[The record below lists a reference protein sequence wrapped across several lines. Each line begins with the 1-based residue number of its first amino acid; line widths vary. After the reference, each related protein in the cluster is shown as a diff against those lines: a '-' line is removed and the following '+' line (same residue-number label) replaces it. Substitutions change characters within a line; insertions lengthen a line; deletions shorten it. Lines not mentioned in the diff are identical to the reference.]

1 MHVTLVSLCISGG
14 DVDQEM
20 HQIKLTLR
28 KVFDLHEH
36 METNGVYWSG
46 LSIHTNIYG
55 KDYKS
60 PGFSQSPTTAAKV

>member
-28 KVFDLHEH
+28 KAFDLHEH

-46 LSIHTNIYG
+46 LSIHTNTYTHI
-55 KDYKS
+55 
-60 PGFSQSPTTAAKV
+60 Q